1 MPLRVMT
8 KDLRKWKRKMKP
20 VIHQL
25 NFFQQDFSFDYL
37 DDNYYKYLVNYY
49 QSIND
54 RCDRWELVTL
64 CNSPR

>member
-1 MPLRVMT
+1 MILVLMN

-20 VIHQL
+20 VIKQL
-25 NFFQQDFSFDYL
+25 NFFQQEFAFDYL

-54 RCDRWELVTL
+54 KWELVTL
-64 CNSPR
+64 CNSPH